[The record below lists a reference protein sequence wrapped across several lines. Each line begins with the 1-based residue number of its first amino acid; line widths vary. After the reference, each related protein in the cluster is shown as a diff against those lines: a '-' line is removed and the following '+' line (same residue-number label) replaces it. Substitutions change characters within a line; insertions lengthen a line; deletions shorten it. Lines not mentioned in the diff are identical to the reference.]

1 MWDRDFKFPSYDS
14 LVSSTNFML
23 LGNEGPLKRG
33 EERRNPLTL
42 KNVILQLL
50 AGLVWKWLQVGRDK
64 LLIIASTG
72 DVLFSGINIDDLEWP
87 WTF

>member
-1 MWDRDFKFPSYDS
+1 
-14 LVSSTNFML
+14 ML

-72 DVLFSGINIDDLEWP
+72 DVLFSGINIDDLEW
-87 WTF
+87 